1 VAAGIFFFRAV
12 AGLEMVFVMDA
23 GRKSLPHEVP
33 LWVDAGRSVFF
44 VTCCAEDRT
53 AKPFSCTET
62 ARGLLDSISHR
73 VELEQWRVH
82 AATIMPDH
90 AHLVLG
96 FPEEGVVGKAVRDW
110 KRWTARVLGFR
121 WQRDFFEHRLRH
133 DESFQEKCRYVL
145 ENPVRAGLVE
155 DWRDWPYTIV
165 EGDETPLRG

>member
-1 VAAGIFFFRAV
+1 MRSAVQRVVFFFPAV
-12 AGLEMVFVMDA
+12 PGLEMVFAMDA

-44 VTCCAEDRT
+44 ITCCAEDRT
-53 AKPFSCTET
+53 AKPFSCVET

-73 VELEQWRVH
+73 VALGQWWVH

-96 FPEEGVVGKAVRDW
+96 FPEEGVVKKAVRDW
-110 KRWTARVLGFR
+110 KRWTARELGIR

-145 ENPVRAGLVE
+145 ENPVRAGLVK
-155 DWRDWPYTIV
+155 DWRDWPFTIV
-165 EGDETPLRG
+165 AEE